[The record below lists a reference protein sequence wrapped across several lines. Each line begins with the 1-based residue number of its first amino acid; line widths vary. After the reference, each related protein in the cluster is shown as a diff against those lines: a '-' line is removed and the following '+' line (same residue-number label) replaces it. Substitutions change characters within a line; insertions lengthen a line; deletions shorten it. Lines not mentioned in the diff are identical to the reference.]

1 MSTVNRMLA
10 LVAATMATGW
20 ADGAVAHAGTG
31 LAGGFAAGFS
41 HPFGGADHLLAMVSV
56 GLWGAFLGQPLI
68 CRLPV
73 VFPGLMVVGAIF
85 GMAGLGLPP
94 VEWGIAFSVLVLGIC
109 VCAAWR
115 PPPWLALA
123 VVAVFGLF
131 HGYAHGKEL
140 PSAADPVGYAAGFVL
155 ATGSLH
161 VLGIG
166 LGEVKRWRAGT
177 RLLRCAGAIV
187 AVAGIAFVADAARRV
202 RVGHTP
208 LPWIMLA
215 VVVGVVAMSCAAMT
229 RRATAD
235 CATPAVAWRVLL
247 SWLLAVALLTATL
260 ACLPVTPGYAPD
272 HLE

>member
-1 MSTVNRMLA
+1 M
-10 LVAATMATGW
+10 AAGW
-20 ADGAVAHAGTG
+20 VETAMAHAGTG

-41 HPFGGADHLLAMVSV
+41 HPFGGMDHLLAMVSV

-68 CRLPV
+68 YRLPV

-85 GMAGLGLPP
+85 GMAGVALPP
-94 VEWGIAFSVLVLGIC
+94 VEWGTAFSVLVLGIC
-109 VCAAWR
+109 IAAAWR
-115 PPPWLALA
+115 PPAWFALA

-155 ATGSLH
+155 VTGSLH

-166 LGEVKRWRAGT
+166 LGEVKRRRAGM

-187 AVAGIAFVADAARRV
+187 AAAGVAFVAEAARSV
-202 RVGHTP
+202 RVGHTL
-208 LPWIMLA
+208 LPWIVLA
-215 VVVGVVAMSCAAMT
+215 VVVGIVAMSCAAMA
-229 RRATAD
+229 RHATAGR
-235 CATPAVAWRVLL
+235 ATPAVAWRVLL